1 MVGQAVAVPSEP
13 AQGEHVSAGE
23 PENGVIRFTTKELLG
38 RIDNKL
44 DGLDAKLD
52 TKADRSRVHEL
63 GSSVAALQLGK
74 ADKIEVAALDVRL
87 QSVERSN
94 SKFTGGLVVVGV
106 LATSSIVVVIAN
118 YLMGA
123 H

>member
-1 MVGQAVAVPSEP
+1 M
-13 AQGEHVSAGE
+13 SAGE

-63 GSSVAALQLGK
+63 ASSVAAMQLGK
-74 ADKIEVAALDVRL
+74 ADKTELAGLDNRIQTL
-87 QSVERSN
+87 ERGN
-94 SKFTGGLVVVGV
+94 SKFIGGLVVVGV
-106 LATSSIVVVIAN
+106 LASSSLVVVAAN